1 MPEIAQVG
9 KVYLLLIVP
18 PNTSRTLKLF
28 FTQVRGLNQDF
39 ATP

>member
-1 MPEIAQVG
+1 MPETAQVG
-9 KVYLLLIVP
+9 KVYLLQIVA

-28 FTQVRGLNQDF
+28 FTKVGGLNQDF